1 MPETK
6 GVPIEEMDKIFGGNQ
21 AHEDLQR
28 IHDIRN
34 RLGLAAAQAAT
45 SEESL
50 APVKNDEK
58 GTATIEHATDLDA

>member
-1 MPETK
+1 
-6 GVPIEEMDKIFGGNQ
+6 MDKIFGGNQ

-34 RLGLAAAQAAT
+34 RLGLAAAQAAS

-50 APVKNDEK
+50 PPKKTEEK
-58 GTATIEHATDLDA
+58 ATATIEDAADPES